1 MYDSSWFSLKTPPTI
16 DDDTLILPSALSR
29 SITTRT
35 SMTPMTSMA
44 THRPSTSS
52 SNRRRSR
59 SPALSRLRRRGVL
72 IALVIALPI
81 LAFLIM
87 EERHSQRVALASWAA
102 ELAARENAAYPDPQ
116 GRVDLAA
123 WRNRIASRQNL
134 ELERR
139 VVGDEQEEWPAWWG
153 NADEVGPSP
162 FDHVPSPLDGKRRV
176 LFLTA
181 YDDYLQRM
189 NTHTYEIVDAALR
202 HPNVI
207 VDVWGP
213 GWAGYDWDVPLSVNV
228 KRRAN
233 RIAQLEASRTE
244 HTAAAARA
252 RQAAARERWA
262 SERNDWFR
270 KSAHPQP
277 QATDVSNEESDF
289 EPWNTPEWIERVDE
303 CNDAVRYDIVWTISD
318 IYKAN
323 DMPHVDALDCGA
335 LLVQQLGDCHEHRC
349 LKEWYP
355 QANNITVTK
364 YGFELPELFNLAN
377 VRKVYPSFEMGL
389 FGHSP
394 DTANEWDFYPLPWS
408 ERTAQAVIF
417 GFDGGFYP
425 VRTTVTNHLRRLEQ
439 DSSLPA
445 SPISRHPHPGYD
457 INSADEYKQT
467 PLETYEIGHPSY
479 QRHRELRHDFARG
492 MRTAQICVFDSSLE
506 RKLIRKYAQALL
518 SGCVIASDLPTEHE
532 EAMMGLV
539 IRLEPT
545 WDIERIEAEIN
556 KYLAQPE
563 VLHQMALDGFAYARR
578 HLTTTAKI
586 SDMLRLVEAHRSG
599 VRGYDHAHSFSSRCR
614 SYSGHAPPP
623 PWCDNQ
629 EGHRGLEDR
638 LDPL

>member
-1 MYDSSWFSLKTPPTI
+1 MYNSSWFSLTTRRVI

-29 SITTRT
+29 SMNPRTMTT
-35 SMTPMTSMA
+35 
-44 THRPSTSS
+44 HLPSTSS

-81 LAFLIM
+81 LALLIM
-87 EERHSQRVALASWAA
+87 DERHSQRVALASWAA
-102 ELAARENAAYPDPQ
+102 ELTARENAAYPDPR

-123 WRNRIASRQNL
+123 WRNRMAGRQNLEQEL

-139 VVGDEQEEWPAWWG
+139 AVSDEDEEWPAWWG

-162 FDHVPSPLDGKRRV
+162 FDHVPSPLDGKRRI

-213 GWAGYDWDVPLSVNV
+213 GWAGYDWNVPLSVNV

-233 RIAQLEASRTE
+233 RIAQLETSRAE
-244 HTAAAARA
+244 HTAAAIRT

-262 SERNDWFR
+262 SERNNWFR
-270 KSAHPQP
+270 MFA
-277 QATDVSNEESDF
+277 QAPPPVTDMPNEESDF
-289 EPWNTPEWIERVDE
+289 EPWTTPEWIERVDE
-303 CNDAVRYDIVWTISD
+303 CNDAVRYDIVWTI
-318 IYKAN
+318 
-323 DMPHVDALDCGA
+323 
-335 LLVQQLGDCHEHRC
+335 
-349 LKEWYP
+349 
-355 QANNITVTK
+355 
-364 YGFELPELFNLAN
+364 
-377 VRKVYPSFEMGL
+377 
-389 FGHSP
+389 
-394 DTANEWDFYPLPWS
+394 
-408 ERTAQAVIF
+408 
-417 GFDGGFYP
+417 
-425 VRTTVTNHLRRLEQ
+425 
-439 DSSLPA
+439 
-445 SPISRHPHPGYD
+445 
-457 INSADEYKQT
+457 
-467 PLETYEIGHPSY
+467 
-479 QRHRELRHDFARG
+479 
-492 MRTAQICVFDSSLE
+492 SLE

-545 WDIERIEAEIN
+545 WDIDRIQAEIN

-563 VLHQMALDGFAYARR
+563 VLHQMALDGFAYARK

-599 VRGYDHAHSFSSRCR
+599 ARGYDHAHSFSSRCR
-614 SYSGHAPPP
+614 SYSGHVPPP
-623 PWCDNQ
+623 PWCNKQ